1 MQVKEKCVGL
11 FTEMKNIS
19 PSLPIFDFIDDD
31 TLNQLYIMKYG
42 NRELTSNVVDVDVTL
57 LARVL
62 IRTYGFKWDNM
73 VLNLTNSIK
82 ELAEYNELITET
94 ITDEGSLHLMREN
107 INKVT
112 AYNVDDFVNNSS
124 DDNSE
129 TNTTNN
135 LKKRQYEIKKLKDIK
150 VYERVHTYLNK
161 TNICDIIFMDIN
173 QLLTTKV
180 F

>member
-1 MQVKEKCVGL
+1 MQVKDKCSYL
-11 FTEMKNIS
+11 FTEMRKIN
-19 PSLPIFDFIDDD
+19 PLPIFDFIDED

-42 NRELTSNVVDVDVTL
+42 NRELTSNVVDMYVTE
-57 LARVL
+57 LASVL

-82 ELAEYNELITET
+82 EFAEYNELITET
-94 ITDEGSLHLMREN
+94 ITDEGSLHLTREN
-107 INKVT
+107 INKVS
-112 AYNVDDFVNNSS
+112 AYNVDDFINNSS

-135 LKKRQYEIKKLKDIK
+135 LKKRQYEIKKLKDVK
-150 VYERVHTYLNK
+150 AYERINTYLNK

-173 QLLTTKV
+173 QLLTTKI

>member
-1 MQVKEKCVGL
+1 MQVKEKCLGL
-11 FTEMKNIS
+11 FTEMKKIKQ
-19 PSLPIFDFIDDD
+19 LALFDFIDED

-57 LARVL
+57 LASVL
-62 IRTYGFKWDNM
+62 IRTYCFKWDNM

-94 ITDEGSLHLMREN
+94 ITDEGSLHLTREN
-107 INKVT
+107 INKVS
-112 AYNVDDFVNNSS
+112 AYNIDDFVNNSS

-129 TNTTNN
+129 TNTSTN

-150 VYERVHTYLNK
+150 LYDRVNTYLNK
-161 TNICDIIFMDIN
+161 TNICDTIFMDIN
-173 QLLTTKV
+173 NLLTTKI

>member
-1 MQVKEKCVGL
+1 MQVKEKCLGL
-11 FTEMKNIS
+11 FTEMRKIN
-19 PSLPIFDFIDDD
+19 PLPIFDFIDED

-42 NRELTSNVVDVDVTL
+42 NREVTSNVVDVDVTL

-82 ELAEYNELITET
+82 ELADYNELITET
-94 ITDEGSLHLMREN
+94 ITDEGSLHLTREN
-107 INKVT
+107 INKVS

-129 TNTTNN
+129 TNTSNN

-150 VYERVHTYLNK
+150 VYERVNTYLNK

-173 QLLTTKV
+173 QLVTTKI

>member
-1 MQVKEKCVGL
+1 MQVKEKYGGL
-11 FTEMKNIS
+11 FTEMRKIN
-19 PSLPIFDFIDDD
+19 PLPIFDFIDED

-42 NRELTSNVVDVDVTL
+42 NREVTSNVVDVDVTL
-57 LARVL
+57 LATVL

-82 ELAEYNELITET
+82 ELADYNELITET
-94 ITDEGSLHLMREN
+94 ITDEGSLQLTREN
-107 INKVT
+107 INKVS

-129 TNTTNN
+129 TNTSNN

-173 QLLTTKV
+173 QLVTTKI

>member
-1 MQVKEKCVGL
+1 MQVKEKCVNL

-19 PSLPIFDFIDDD
+19 PYLPIFDFIDDD

-82 ELAEYNELITET
+82 EL
-94 ITDEGSLHLMREN
+94 
-107 INKVT
+107 V
-112 AYNVDDFVNNSS
+112 
-124 DDNSE
+124 
-129 TNTTNN
+129 
-135 LKKRQYEIKKLKDIK
+135 
-150 VYERVHTYLNK
+150 
-161 TNICDIIFMDIN
+161 
-173 QLLTTKV
+173 
-180 F
+180 

>member
-11 FTEMKNIS
+11 FTEIKDVTTLS
-19 PSLPIFDFIDDD
+19 IFDFFDDD
-31 TLNQLYIMKYG
+31 ILNQLYIMKYG
-42 NRELTSNVVDVDVTL
+42 NRELTSNVVDMNVTE
-57 LARVL
+57 LARTL
-62 IRTYGFKWDNM
+62 ILTYGFKWDNM

-82 ELAEYNELITET
+82 ELADYNELITET
-94 ITDEGSLHLMREN
+94 ITDEGSLHLSREN

-129 TNTTNN
+129 TNTSNN

-161 TNICDIIFMDIN
+161 TNICDIIFMDVN

>member
-1 MQVKEKCVGL
+1 MQVKDKCVGL
-11 FTEMKNIS
+11 FTEMKKIS
-19 PSLPIFDFIDDD
+19 PLPIFDFIEDE

-42 NRELTSNVVDVDVTL
+42 NRELTSNVVDVDVKL
-57 LARVL
+57 LASVL
-62 IRTYGFKWDNM
+62 IRAYGFKWDNM

-82 ELAEYNELITET
+82 ELADYNELITET
-94 ITDEGSLHLMREN
+94 ITDEGSIHLTREN
-107 INKVT
+107 INKVS

-150 VYERVHTYLNK
+150 VYDRVNTYLNK

-173 QLLTTKV
+173 KLLTTKI

>member
-1 MQVKEKCVGL
+1 MQVKEKCGGL
-11 FTEMKNIS
+11 FTEMRKIN
-19 PSLPIFDFIDDD
+19 PLPIFDFIDED

-42 NRELTSNVVDVDVTL
+42 NREVTSNVVDVDVTL
-57 LARVL
+57 LATVL

-82 ELAEYNELITET
+82 ELADYNELITET
-94 ITDEGSLHLMREN
+94 ITDEGSLQLTREN
-107 INKVT
+107 INKVS

-129 TNTTNN
+129 TNTSNN

-173 QLLTTKV
+173 QLVTTKI

>member
-1 MQVKEKCVGL
+1 MQVKEKCSYL
-11 FTEMKNIS
+11 FTEMEKIH
-19 PSLPIFDFIDDD
+19 PSPIFDFIDSY
-31 TLNQLYIMKYG
+31 TLNNLYIMKYG
-42 NRELTSNVVDVDVTL
+42 NRELTSNVVDMNAL
-57 LARVL
+57 ELARTL
-62 IRTYGFKWDNM
+62 ILTYGFKWDNM

-94 ITDEGSLHLMREN
+94 ITDEGSLHLSREN

-129 TNTTNN
+129 TNTSNN

-161 TNICDIIFMDIN
+161 TNICDIIFMDVN
-173 QLLTTKV
+173 QLLTIKV

>member
-1 MQVKEKCVGL
+1 MQVKEKCMFL
-11 FTEMKNIS
+11 FTEMKKIK
-19 PSLPIFDFIDDD
+19 PLALFDFIDED

-57 LARVL
+57 LAMVL

-73 VLNLTNSIK
+73 LLNLTNSIK
-82 ELAEYNELITET
+82 ELADYNELITET
-94 ITDEGSLHLMREN
+94 ITAEGSLHLTREN
-107 INKVT
+107 INKVS
-112 AYNVDDFVNNSS
+112 AYNVDDFINNSS

-129 TNTTNN
+129 INTTNN

-150 VYERVHTYLNK
+150 VYESLHTYLNR
-161 TNICDIIFMDIN
+161 TNMCDIIFIDIN
-173 QLLTTKV
+173 RLLTTKI

>member
-1 MQVKEKCVGL
+1 MQVKEKCVSL
-11 FTEMKNIS
+11 FTEMKNAS
-19 PSLPIFDFIDDD
+19 PLPIFDFIDVD

-42 NRELTSNVVDVDVTL
+42 NRELTSNVVDVDVAL

-82 ELAEYNELITET
+82 ELADYNELITET
-94 ITDEGSLHLMREN
+94 ITDEGSLHLSREN

-161 TNICDIIFMDIN
+161 ANICDIIFMDIN
-173 QLLTTKV
+173 QLVTTKI

>member
-1 MQVKEKCVGL
+1 MQVKEKCLGL
-11 FTEMKNIS
+11 FTEMKKIN
-19 PSLPIFDFIDDD
+19 PLPIFDFIDED

-42 NRELTSNVVDVDVTL
+42 NREVTSNVVDVDVAL
-57 LARVL
+57 LATVL

-73 VLNLTNSIK
+73 VLNLTNSIN
-82 ELAEYNELITET
+82 ELADYNELITET
-94 ITDEGSLHLMREN
+94 ITDEGSLHLAREN
-107 INKVT
+107 INKVS

-129 TNTTNN
+129 TNTSNN

-150 VYERVHTYLNK
+150 VYERVHTHLNK

-173 QLLTTKV
+173 QLVTTKI

>member
-1 MQVKEKCVGL
+1 MQVKEKCLGL
-11 FTEMKNIS
+11 FTEMKKIKQ
-19 PSLPIFDFIDDD
+19 LALFDFIDED

-42 NRELTSNVVDVDVTL
+42 NRVLTSNVVDVDVTL
-57 LARVL
+57 LASVL
-62 IRTYGFKWDNM
+62 IRTYCFKWDNM

-94 ITDEGSLHLMREN
+94 ITDEGSLHLTREN
-107 INKVT
+107 INKVS
-112 AYNVDDFVNNSS
+112 AYNIDDFVNNSS

-129 TNTTNN
+129 TNTSTN

-150 VYERVHTYLNK
+150 LYDRVNTYLNK
-161 TNICDIIFMDIN
+161 TNICDTIFMDIN
-173 QLLTTKV
+173 NLLTTKI

>member
-11 FTEMKNIS
+11 FTVMKDNS
-19 PSLPIFDFIDDD
+19 PSLPIFDFIDDE

-57 LARVL
+57 LAMVL
-62 IRTYGFKWDNM
+62 IRTYGFKWNNM
-73 VLNLTNSIK
+73 ILNLTNSIK
-82 ELAEYNELITET
+82 ELADYNELITET
-94 ITDEGSLHLMREN
+94 ITDEGSLHLTREN
-107 INKVT
+107 INKVS

-150 VYERVHTYLNK
+150 VYEKVHTYLNK
-161 TNICDIIFMDIN
+161 TNICDIIFMDVN
-173 QLLTTKV
+173 QLLTSKI